1 MLVCFRTRSRKT
13 GPIGI
18 TADMQHSNAR
28 YTHAVRRI
36 GAEAFWLKTYHAAI
50 CGMKV
55 KAEGLDF
62 FRVALNALK
71 EARLL
76 RLIRVLEES
85 KQTASFWYV
94 LNQNPSQVTRAAKA
108 AGLDLQALAHL
119 APRLKIIRDET
130 FMHID
135 RIGVLNSQTPYA
147 KAGVTHAEVEGAILG
162 LWQTMRFLYLDVL
175 GEELLGDE
183 YSGDDIHWL
192 ADLRDAAGGV
202 LKR

>member
-1 MLVCFRTRSRKT
+1 
-13 GPIGI
+13 
-18 TADMQHSNAR
+18 MQHSNAR

-62 FRVALNALK
+62 FRVTLNALK

-94 LNQNPSQVTRAAKA
+94 LKQNPRKYRE
-108 AGLDLQALAHL
+108 
-119 APRLKIIRDET
+119 PRR
-130 FMHID
+130 
-135 RIGVLNSQTPYA
+135 R
-147 KAGVTHAEVEGAILG
+147 LG
-162 LWQTMRFLYLDVL
+162 
-175 GEELLGDE
+175 
-183 YSGDDIHWL
+183 
-192 ADLRDAAGGV
+192 
-202 LKR
+202 